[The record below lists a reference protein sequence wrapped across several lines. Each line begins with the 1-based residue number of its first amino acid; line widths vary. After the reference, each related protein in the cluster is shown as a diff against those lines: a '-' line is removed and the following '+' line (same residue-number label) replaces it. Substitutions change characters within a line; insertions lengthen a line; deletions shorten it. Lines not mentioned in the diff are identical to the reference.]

1 MERQLNNRIR
11 LLAIL
16 DYLYKYSDIDFTVTS
31 ADICDYLEEK
41 YGVKV
46 ERHSIY
52 RDIASLMD
60 FGIDIAKTVSRKE
73 GYFLASRS
81 FEVPEIKLLLD
92 AVLSAPF
99 ITERKTNELIEKLLS
114 MLSENQAKELKKQN
128 FMEKRVKYKNEHIYY
143 SIDCL
148 NNAIAEKKKIRF
160 KYYHYTLDD
169 NAVKIDG
176 GRNFT
181 VSPYALMWNNDKY
194 YLIGNYDKY
203 NNVSHYR
210 IDRMDAV
217 EMLDEN
223 IRPHSEVS
231 EYKKGDFDVADY
243 ARKTFKMYGG
253 TPQRITLICKNELFE
268 IMLDK
273 FGFDADF
280 KTIDGDSFC
289 IEANANVSDGL
300 LDWLFPYCDRCRIT
314 HPQELVDMLKN
325 KTEAVVRASNAE
337 FDTPLSDCCE

>member
-1 MERQLNNRIR
+1 MNDVAKQLNNRIR

-16 DYLYKYSDIDFTVTS
+16 EYLYKYSDIDCTVTS
-31 ADICDYLEEK
+31 ADICEYLEQK
-41 YGVKV
+41 YRIPV
-46 ERHSIY
+46 ERHSVY

-60 FGIDIAKTVSRKE
+60 FGIDITKTVSRRE

-99 ITERKTNELIEKLLS
+99 ITERKTNELAEKLLS
-114 MLSENQAKELKKQN
+114 LLSRHQAKELKKQN

-160 KYYHYTLDD
+160 KYYHYTLEGD
-169 NAVKIDG
+169 AVVIDG
-176 GRNFT
+176 GRDFT
-181 VSPYALMWNNDKY
+181 VSPYALIWNNDKY
-194 YLIGNYDKY
+194 YLIGNYEKY
-203 NNVSHYR
+203 DNVSHYR

-217 EMLDEN
+217 EMLDED

-231 EYKKGDFDVADY
+231 EYRHGDFDVADY

-253 TPQRITLICKNELFE
+253 TPQKIILICKNELFE

-273 FGFDADF
+273 FGFDAGF
-280 KTIDGDSFC
+280 KTLDEESFC
-289 IEANANVSDGL
+289 IEANANISDGL

-314 HPQELVDMLKN
+314 APQELVDMLNSKIN
-325 KTEAVVRASNAE
+325 AVVNASAAE
-337 FDTPLSDCCE
+337 SETM